1 MEKEMNTINDHMTE
15 ITENINLDL
24 DINYTNDDEYK
35 QCLIKVFN
43 VNKSNLIMI
52 DDVDDPNDTFM
63 VMANKLTLLKNK
75 LERNQE
81 IINLCNL
88 SAKMLLVEDL
98 EIGLMILHS
107 YDYFELFY
115 QLYCHLLKTNEIK
128 KDVYEKLLDKI
139 K

>member
-1 MEKEMNTINDHMTE
+1 MENELNTINKDITE

-52 DDVDDPNDTFM
+52 DSEDDPNDTFM
-63 VMANKLTLLKNK
+63 VMVNKITLLKKN

-81 IINLCNL
+81 IIKLSNL

-128 KDVYEKLLDKI
+128 KDVYEKLLEKI

>member
-1 MEKEMNTINDHMTE
+1 MENELNTINDHMTE

-52 DDVDDPNDTFM
+52 DSEDDPNDTFM
-63 VMANKLTLLKNK
+63 VMVNKITLLKKN

-81 IINLCNL
+81 IIKLSNL

-128 KDVYEKLLDKI
+128 KDVYEKLLEKI

>member
-1 MEKEMNTINDHMTE
+1 MENELNTINDHMTE

-52 DDVDDPNDTFM
+52 DSEDDPNDTFM
-63 VMANKLTLLKNK
+63 VMVNKLTLLKNK

-81 IINLCNL
+81 IIKLCNL

-128 KDVYEKLLDKI
+128 KDVYEKLLEKI

>member
-1 MEKEMNTINDHMTE
+1 MENELNTINKDITE

-52 DDVDDPNDTFM
+52 DSEDDPNDTFM
-63 VMANKLTLLKNK
+63 VMVNKLTLLKNK

-81 IINLCNL
+81 IIKLCNL

-115 QLYCHLLKTNEIK
+115 RLYCHLLKTNEIK
-128 KDVYEKLLDKI
+128 IDVYEKLLEKI